1 MTDTGLLRRPVKGAL
16 FLSQYFI
23 EPGYNHR
30 REVMFTTS
38 KIYCRL
44 EVYSVV
50 NIYSALVSLQLTLSM
65 RHHRLWLILLSRI
78 DGDALR
84 A

>member
-1 MTDTGLLRRPVKGAL
+1 MTDTGLLREPVEGAL
-16 FLSQYFI
+16 FPCQYFI
-23 EPGYNHR
+23 KPGYNQN
-30 REVMFTTS
+30 REVMFTIS

-44 EVYSVV
+44 EIYSVV